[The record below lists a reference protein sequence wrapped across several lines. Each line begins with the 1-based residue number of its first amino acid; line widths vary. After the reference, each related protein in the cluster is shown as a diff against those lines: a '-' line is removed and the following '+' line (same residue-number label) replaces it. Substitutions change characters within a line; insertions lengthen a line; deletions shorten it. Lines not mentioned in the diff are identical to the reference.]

1 MAATV
6 AMAMPMS
13 AMAANITVE
22 SSIPGA
28 TYNVYKIFNYT
39 RSGDAFSYT
48 IDTDSEWKTFVTGYT
63 YNGINVFTLEDVPGN
78 DNVKLVKVNEVFT
91 NAATKDAAAKD
102 FAKKAAEEV
111 KNHSSNYSYTATKT
125 AAEGEKTEFTGLD
138 EGYYFLNTTAGTL
151 CSLTNIDANEKVKEK
166 NILPGIHKEIVGGDE
181 DGKVITAYTGEV
193 INYKITVTDKD
204 GTNQKITVHD
214 EMDAGLELQEITVIG
229 KDGKALAEGANTYT
243 IKKEKA
249 DLTDNCTFEIEISAA
264 YVAEMNTD
272 DTVVI
277 TYGAK
282 IKSDVKMGSALKNKA
297 SITYLNKTTPD
308 PKDPEVFTYK
318 FDLTKVKESEDGE
331 VLDGA
336 EFELQDKNGK
346 ALSVVAEYGDKDNP
360 TKITAY
366 HVAAEGEAN
375 AATKIEAGKV
385 EIKGLKNGTYTLVE
399 KKAPAGY
406 NLATENA
413 TVTIENANGGERKI
427 VNHAGTLLPSTG
439 GIGTTIF
446 YAAGIVVMAG
456 AVFFVVRSR
465 KHD

>member
-1 MAATV
+1 M
-6 AMAMPMS
+6 
-13 AMAANITVE
+13 
-22 SSIPGA
+22 
-28 TYNVYKIFNYT
+28 
-39 RSGDAFSYT
+39 
-48 IDTDSEWKTFVTGYT
+48 
-63 YNGINVFTLEDVPGN
+63 
-78 DNVKLVKVNEVFT
+78 
-91 NAATKDAAAKD
+91 
-102 FAKKAAEEV
+102 
-111 KNHSSNYSYTATKT
+111 
-125 AAEGEKTEFTGLD
+125 
-138 EGYYFLNTTAGTL
+138 

-297 SITYLNKTTPD
+297 SITYLNKITPD